1 MMDSPKKKQK
11 MQSLK
16 ERACIIC
23 SKQTSESELTKPRD
37 DESVGVLLHAAN
49 LRNFGPILELKEDE
63 YGEKLFY
70 HRDCRSDF
78 THKKMLQKFQE
89 PDSEP
94 ECSTKRRKSSR
105 APSTTSRV
113 FDPVCIFCEKESK
126 YVAGSNTRET
136 LLQSRELRSDET
148 VRSVAQA
155 KLDQRILAITSRE
168 LVAAEAHY
176 HKSCYRK
183 YTRGAMEKTS
193 KVTEDDDAYLA
204 AEREAY
210 LLLFKHVRKTLFVQP
225 EVVRM
230 MELTEKLLNFL
241 HELGINDVKPS
252 TKKHIRRK
260 LECEFKKS
268 LHFVSDDKGKLLVYP
283 DGLSLEQVVVKMM
296 KAEEQLQDAKYS
308 DDIENIVKLSA
319 NHLRGQIKNMKEKPW
334 PPHPAELKSGY
345 TELPESL
352 KMFLKLLLHGTEQ
365 DGTQKVERV
374 VQSVG
379 QDCIYAV
386 SRGKVVPAKHI
397 LLPWGVKSL
406 TGNVELIKML
416 NRLGHGVSYS
426 KLEEIDTALCLQKQ
440 MKEADRGIVLPSSS
454 HPCIPSSLAY
464 DNIDRL
470 EETLSGGG
478 TSHRVNGIMIQP
490 QVHTAQPQETEAQFL
505 TRKEQSVT
513 AVPLD
518 IPEYN
523 AGNRLGP
530 PVLKPQVLDL
540 QSVRDIAMRTNLVWS
555 LTRLSDTKDQSV
567 SSWTGFNMQISGNK
581 IVHKDTVGYLP
592 TINAPATQLSTV
604 HHVLIQV
611 MKIKTELDLDEIV
624 CVFDQALYAK
634 AMEIKWKNGEIFQ
647 SVVIRMGTFH
657 TLCNLMSIIGKRFAS
672 AGLRDLAVESGII
685 AEGSITSVLEGRH
698 YNRGVRLYKLLYEA
712 LLRLAWKGFYLW
724 LAEHHSE
731 DGRHIEE
738 TITAMRTLRADVS
751 QDTLESVLP
760 NDSVSVILT
769 RFLEYLDHLHNNQ
782 GQLASFWASF
792 LDLLDIMLDLIRAS
806 REGNWLL
813 HLSGINRMI
822 PWCFAYDKQNYARCM
837 FIIICIIGGLSNS
850 LKC

>member
-1 MMDSPKKKQK
+1 M
-11 MQSLK
+11 
-16 ERACIIC
+16 
-23 SKQTSESELTKPRD
+23 
-37 DESVGVLLHAAN
+37 
-49 LRNFGPILELKEDE
+49 
-63 YGEKLFY
+63 
-70 HRDCRSDF
+70 
-78 THKKMLQKFQE
+78 
-89 PDSEP
+89 
-94 ECSTKRRKSSR
+94 
-105 APSTTSRV
+105 
-113 FDPVCIFCEKESK
+113 
-126 YVAGSNTRET
+126 
-136 LLQSRELRSDET
+136 
-148 VRSVAQA
+148 
-155 KLDQRILAITSRE
+155 
-168 LVAAEAHY
+168 
-176 HKSCYRK
+176 
-183 YTRGAMEKTS
+183 
-193 KVTEDDDAYLA
+193 
-204 AEREAY
+204 
-210 LLLFKHVRKTLFVQP
+210 
-225 EVVRM
+225 
-230 MELTEKLLNFL
+230 
-241 HELGINDVKPS
+241 
-252 TKKHIRRK
+252 
-260 LECEFKKS
+260 
-268 LHFVSDDKGKLLVYP
+268 
-283 DGLSLEQVVVKMM
+283 
-296 KAEEQLQDAKYS
+296 
-308 DDIENIVKLSA
+308 
-319 NHLRGQIKNMKEKPW
+319 
-334 PPHPAELKSGY
+334 
-345 TELPESL
+345 
-352 KMFLKLLLHGTEQ
+352 
-365 DGTQKVERV
+365 ERV

-505 TRKEQSVT
+505 TRKERSVT

-738 TITAMRTLRADVS
+738 TITS
-751 QDTLESVLP
+751 HE
-760 NDSVSVILT
+760 NLT
-769 RFLEYLDHLHNNQ
+769 
-782 GQLASFWASF
+782 
-792 LDLLDIMLDLIRAS
+792 
-806 REGNWLL
+806 
-813 HLSGINRMI
+813 
-822 PWCFAYDKQNYARCM
+822 C
-837 FIIICIIGGLSNS
+837 
-850 LKC
+850 